1 MQTKNLRTLVSWFSV
16 IIFAAGASG
25 AMTPNDSAMMRA
37 KQEAEAKGYIYSA
50 SHEEIVARAKKE
62 GKLRATSSLGDEAR
76 KAMSDAFRAEYPFLD
91 IQVDDLGGEAAERWL
106 LELKAGLVKGL
117 DANHIPD
124 QLYVNNELG
133 LYQKKFDILGMAKAG
148 VLAIPLEIIDPV
160 MRNIVVI
167 TSNLQVIA
175 FNKKLLAPEL
185 VPERWEDFLKPELKG
200 RKFVLEVDGADI
212 AGLIPAWGLE
222 KTLDYARKLALQ
234 QPIWNRGASRI
245 LVSMTAGEYALFLA
259 PNFHTV
265 KRAEDKDRAGALGY
279 KILEPVP
286 TRLTQPVGV
295 LEKAEHPYAA
305 LLWLEFQA
313 GPKGQQ
319 ILDKF
324 RPYGGSVFVP
334 GSVAAEVTRG
344 RKLSVANW
352 DHFSRMSEYKSKLV
366 EAYGFPRAEKN

>member
-1 MQTKNLRTLVSWFSV
+1 MRTKNLRTVVSWFSV
-16 IIFAAGASG
+16 MFFATGAE
-25 AMTPNDSAMMRA
+25 AMAPNDPIMIRA
-37 KQEAEAKGYIYSA
+37 KQEAEAKGLIFA
-50 SHEEIVARAKKE
+50 TNHEEILARAKKE

-76 KAMSDAFRAEYPFLD
+76 KAMLDAFRTEYPFLEV
-91 IQVDDLGGEAAERWL
+91 QVDDLGGEAAERWL
-106 LELKAGLVKGL
+106 LELKAGLSKGW

-124 QLYVNNELG
+124 QLYVNNELAR
-133 LYQKKFDILGMAKAG
+133 YQKKFDILGMAKVG

-175 FNKKLLAPEL
+175 FNKKLLASEL
-185 VPERWEDFLKPELKG
+185 VPERWEDFLKPEFKG

-222 KTLDYARKLALQ
+222 KTLDYARKLAAQ

-245 LVSMTAGEYALFLA
+245 LVSMIAGEYTLFLA

-265 KRAEDKDRAGALGY
+265 KRAQDKDRADVLGY
-279 KILEPVP
+279 RILEPVP

-305 LLWLEFQA
+305 LLWVEFQA